1 MRYVAYSRSKAVHVP
16 PYVRFRFG
24 KLEHVCEHWRS
35 HPGQLALF

>member
-1 MRYVAYSRSKAVHVP
+1 MRNRFRLKNVRVR

-35 HPGQLALF
+35 LPNQMNLFD